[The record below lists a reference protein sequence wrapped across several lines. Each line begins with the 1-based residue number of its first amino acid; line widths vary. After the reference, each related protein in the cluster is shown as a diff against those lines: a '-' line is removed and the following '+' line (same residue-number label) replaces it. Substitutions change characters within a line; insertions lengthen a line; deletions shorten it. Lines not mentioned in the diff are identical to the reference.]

1 MSTLSARDFFL
12 PAAVLGNILLG
23 AYNLNAET
31 KTDEEKTLRWVLA
44 VFQFIIIA
52 LALLMTIPK
61 YAKHV
66 FGLIILLSIGA
77 GVSAWYRFK
86 GHEKTRIAFVTA
98 QGLANWLFLLHFGY
112 EGLRYRKEKQAR
124 QARIDNEKNQDRER
138 SIRKTIENEKKRLSK
153 LEMIN
158 SPTPAEEAEMK
169 DITLNLQ
176 LIEEELEDLTTTSKI
191 FLKDIKARQALIDES
206 IDADYESARK
216 KPQSNPRGVGQKDIE
231 VQDI

>member
-12 PAAVLGNILLG
+12 PAAVLGNIVLG

-77 GVSAWYRFK
+77 GVSAWFRFK

-98 QGLANWLFLLHFGY
+98 QGLANCLFLLHFVYVWRHEVKQDSLVAESVKVKTNEDNIGFANK
-112 EGLRYRKEKQAR
+112 EIKKLEKQLIVLRGKAQTDAVKEVTR
-124 QARIDNEKNQDRER
+124 QQQRLLDTYKRNLDTYLDNQTAWTDSSFDE
-138 SIRKTIENEKKRLSK
+138 
-153 LEMIN
+153 
-158 SPTPAEEAEMK
+158 
-169 DITLNLQ
+169 ITR
-176 LIEEELEDLTTTSKI
+176 DLKV
-191 FLKDIKARQALIDES
+191 Q
-206 IDADYESARK
+206 
-216 KPQSNPRGVGQKDIE
+216 KPQNAYMVPPD
-231 VQDI
+231 